1 MIKQLYT
8 DVLEAE
14 CSSRELDVRL
24 HEVLTGEIN
33 MCKDYGQK
41 LLMTERGQ
49 ILREHSGELRWY
61 EVPLYTDH
69 LQTICSMF
77 PDDAVVT
84 IRRVP
89 PASFKELKAMKLNE
103 AVTDYHIK
111 RGWLA
116 EWSKEHQTCQAF
128 GVNPALAAAVVLL
141 AHKLGGDVASIR
153 VI

>member
-33 MCKDYGQK
+33 QCKDYCENLIRK
-41 LLMTERGQ
+41 ERGQ

-77 PDDAVVT
+77 PDDAAVV
-84 IRRVP
+84 IRRIP
-89 PASFKELKAMKLNE
+89 PSSIKELKSLNLNI
-103 AVTDYHIK
+103 AVTEYHMK

-116 EWSKEHQTCQAF
+116 EWSKEYQTCQAF
-128 GVNPALAAAVVLL
+128 GANPALAAAVVLL
-141 AHKLGGDVASIR
+141 AHKLGGDVATIR
-153 VI
+153 IV